1 MPNLTFCGETYAVN
15 HAVKGADYI
24 HGYDANGVC
33 IVAFEGV
40 ADLTA
45 IGYDGT
51 FMAPGDC
58 AEEACNK
65 VVYCG
70 GKLKTLGGGAVSVPR
85 ANLAQDALYSPI
97 VVKTFN
103 FELAIDEVGATYS
116 LVPPASGDGKITAT
130 LTEDVAASLGL
141 GAIFAFFLVQG
152 NEFTITFNNVRIAI
166 NGESSFIGG
175 IGKTVSVKSSNKFST
190 VAIQSVFKNDVYG
203 DVWAVAGDVEVV
215 A

>member
-85 ANLAQDALYSPI
+85 ANLANDALYSPMK
-97 VVKTFN
+97 VC
-103 FELAIDEVGATYS
+103 
-116 LVPPASGDGKITAT
+116 PASYTITADDLGRT
-130 LTEDVAASLGL
+130 LMNGASAGSGDMEFILPDDVAEALPW
-141 GAIFAFFLVQG
+141 GAEIAILYRRGSSV
-152 NEFTITFNNVRIAI
+152 TITFGAGTYSAAPSITSDFAYGRSYTISDLYGLIAI
-166 NGESSFIGG
+166 KKIDASS
-175 IGKTVSVKSSNKFST
+175 SSSYWLVTGN
-190 VAIQSVFKNDVYG
+190 
-203 DVWAVAGDVEVV
+203 VEVV

>member
-24 HGYDANGVC
+24 HGYDANSVC

-70 GKLKTLGGGAVSVPR
+70 GKLKTLG
-85 ANLAQDALYSPI
+85 
-97 VVKTFN
+97 
-103 FELAIDEVGATYS
+103 
-116 LVPPASGDGKITAT
+116 
-130 LTEDVAASLGL
+130 
-141 GAIFAFFLVQG
+141 
-152 NEFTITFNNVRIAI
+152 
-166 NGESSFIGG
+166 
-175 IGKTVSVKSSNKFST
+175 
-190 VAIQSVFKNDVYG
+190 
-203 DVWAVAGDVEVV
+203 DVEVTKGV
-215 A
+215 AVELTADGWVDNTQTVNVTGVTAAGIVIVSAAPASREAYSDSGIYCAAQSAGALTFMCDSVPTEAVTANVIILA